1 MSAREAKANGAIANS
16 HRTFEQVLEKLL
28 RWAAASI
35 EKSVNQPLLPHAV
48 IALNATDN
56 AINTQQW
63 DVNEST
69 KTLLN
74 DVDDAIAA
82 SPKFA
87 KYAEYWRTR
96 GKKVR
101 TMKDLLECFYTSVT
115 VVRIP
120 SKGRYMLMNEQVGRL
135 YHEISKACNRA
146 YIFRQKIRMLCD
158 ADDLQMYLQCAF
170 DHFSRNLDEP
180 FDFSEISLRHNP
192 IPLDF
197 RGNILKMALAIWS
210 NLNASTRPSGD
221 QIFEPLS
228 RMVASCIMLDLT
240 RQKYQGTAIDLFDK
254 RYLSHCVEALHN
266 FCESYWPCSYESKN
280 GRCANTQ
287 QGHGTKGHQN
297 SYGKVLAVG
306 SFQSGFEAA
315 NYEET
320 WKNLLRDH
328 LDKMRRDLQLE
339 TFSTATFREEDLALQ
354 LHVRNMDIF
363 FKQCGS
369 ANKFRSH
376 SACFC
381 CLRETPTEPLPCR
394 HVLCLRCIQ
403 SYGMI
408 MDDYWVSMRHCP
420 LHVQETTWQTPQLI
434 SLKPK
439 HAGVRVLTLDG
450 YVAG

>member
-1 MSAREAKANGAIANS
+1 M
-16 HRTFEQVLEKLL
+16 EKLL
-28 RWAAASI
+28 RWADTSF

-56 AINTQQW
+56 AINSQQW
-63 DVNEST
+63 DVSEAT
-69 KTLLN
+69 KTLLS
-74 DVDDAIAA
+74 DVDDAIA
-82 SPKFA
+82 SVPKFA
-87 KYAEYWRTR
+87 KYAEFWRCR

-101 TMKDLLECFYTSVT
+101 TMKDLLECFYSSVT

-170 DHFSRNLDEP
+170 DHFSKNLDEA

-197 RGNILKMALAIWS
+197 RGNILKMALAIRDNMS
-210 NLNASTRPSGD
+210 EATRRDGD
-221 QIFEPLS
+221 QLFKPLA

-240 RQKYQGTAIDLFDK
+240 RQKYQGTAIDLFDR
-254 RYLSHCVEALHN
+254 RYMSHCVKALHE
-266 FCESYWPCSYESKN
+266 FCQAYWVCSYESKH
-280 GRCANTQ
+280 GKCANTQ
-287 QGHGTKGHQN
+287 QGHGPKGHQN
-297 SYGKVLAVG
+297 ISGKVLAVG
-306 SFQSGFEAA
+306 PFQSDFEAT
-315 NYEET
+315 NYEDT
-320 WKNLLRDH
+320 WITSLRDH
-328 LDKMRRDLQLE
+328 VDTMRRNLQLE
-339 TFSTATFREEDLALQ
+339 TFSTATFKEEDLALQ
-354 LHVRNMDIF
+354 LHIRNMDVF
-363 FKQCGS
+363 FKHFGS
-369 ANKFRSH
+369 ATKFRSH

-394 HVLCLRCIQ
+394 HVLCIRCIR
-403 SYGMI
+403 SYGMV

-420 LHVQETTWQTPQLI
+420 LHVQETTWRVPQLI
-434 SLKPK
+434 SVKPK

-450 YVAG
+450 YVLDALQDKAIG